1 MPELLVVLGI
11 LGVTTTIGVFVA
23 NTSGWRTEA
32 VASDIARRLE
42 LARSQA
48 AFNDFNFRVLFDEVG
63 GGYTV
68 HADRN
73 SDGDLDEAIG
83 ETTADHGLS
92 AAAEHVVFGCPAGV
106 VGLDGTVVTDPVTF
120 AGSPPAAT
128 FRPGGSSTAGV
139 VYLIDRQDLAR
150 NDPSK
155 MRAISVTEATGRVRR
170 WKYDPD
176 SGGPVPWRLER

>member
-1 MPELLVVLGI
+1 MPELLVVLAI

-23 NTSGWRTEA
+23 NTSGWRTGA

-48 AFNDFNFRVLFDEVG
+48 AFNDFNFRVVFNEASGD
-63 GGYTV
+63 YAV
-68 HADRN
+68 HSDRN

-83 ETTADHGLS
+83 ETVVESRLS
-92 AAAEHVVFGCPAGV
+92 ASAEHIVFGCPPGV
-106 VGLDGTVVTDPVTF
+106 IGLDGAAVTDPVTF

-139 VYLIDRQDLAR
+139 VYLIDDRDLAH

>member
-1 MPELLVVLGI
+1 MPEILVVLGI
-11 LGVTTTIGVFVA
+11 LGVTTSIGVFVA
-23 NTSGWRTEA
+23 NTSGWRTGA
-32 VASDIARRLE
+32 VASDVARRLE

-48 AFNDFNFRVLFDEVG
+48 AFNDYNFRVVFDDVG
-63 GGYTV
+63 GGYSV

-83 ETTADHGLS
+83 ETIREFGLS
-92 AAAEHVVFGCPAGV
+92 ASAEHIVFGCPPGII
-106 VGLDGTVVTDPVTF
+106 GLDGAAVTEAVTF

-139 VYLIDRQDLAR
+139 VYLIDRRDLEF

-155 MRAISVTEATGRVRR
+155 MRAISVTGATGRVRR
-170 WKYDPD
+170 WKYDPA